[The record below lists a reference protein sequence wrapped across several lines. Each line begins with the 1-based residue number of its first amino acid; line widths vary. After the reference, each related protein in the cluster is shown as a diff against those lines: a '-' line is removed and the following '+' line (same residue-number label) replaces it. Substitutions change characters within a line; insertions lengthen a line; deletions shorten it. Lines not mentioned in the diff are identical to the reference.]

1 MIVMLGLI
9 KLQGFDL
16 NYDGMVIM
24 DVFLNNIMINNIV
37 ISLAYYLCIEPL
49 LLP

>member
-1 MIVMLGLI
+1 MLGLI
-9 KLQGFDL
+9 QFARFDL

-24 DVFLNNIMINNIV
+24 DAFLNNIMINNVV
-37 ISLAYYLCIEPL
+37 ISLAYYLGIEPL